1 MSKRYRE
8 LAKNTWLI
16 AIGNFSSKILMLLL
30 IPLYTSFLTTSEYG
44 VYDLVYTTVQ
54 LLFPVLTVGI
64 TESIMVFLLKGKTSS
79 KDVFSTNI
87 KFIFIAN
94 IVFGLLVALNVVFGI
109 FGEIT
114 DYSFL
119 IIVFYLLY
127 CLNSCFVQFAKGVD
141 EVRKMAIAGVIGTA
155 ITLLCNILFL
165 AVFGMGLY
173 GYFLANVL
181 GLLVPT
187 VYLFVSLNLWKYF
200 TLKNNY
206 KAMKQMALFSIPLV
220 VNMLAWWVNN
230 MADRYIITGL
240 YGTGENGLL
249 SVAYKIPSILTAVSA
264 IFIQAWQ
271 ISAIKES
278 KDSNQTNA
286 FYSKTFFAFSGVLCV
301 LTGILIV
308 LSKVFAGVLFNND
321 FFGAWVLVPFLL
333 MSSLFNQLSGYIGA
347 ILAADEKTKAIAR
360 SAIVG
365 ITANIVLDIALAKL
379 LGPIGI
385 TIATMIASVIIYI
398 MRRMYSG
405 RVISS
410 RKTPSM
416 VISWIILIAM
426 SACMSYLDN
435 PIVTSVLFVIVIV
448 IYKDIYKYCYET
460 IKRKIKYEND

>member
-1 MSKRYRE
+1 
-8 LAKNTWLI
+8 
-16 AIGNFSSKILMLLL
+16 
-30 IPLYTSFLTTSEYG
+30 
-44 VYDLVYTTVQ
+44 
-54 LLFPVLTVGI
+54 
-64 TESIMVFLLKGKTSS
+64 
-79 KDVFSTNI
+79 
-87 KFIFIAN
+87 
-94 IVFGLLVALNVVFGI
+94 
-109 FGEIT
+109 
-114 DYSFL
+114 
-119 IIVFYLLY
+119 
-127 CLNSCFVQFAKGVD
+127 
-141 EVRKMAIAGVIGTA
+141 
-155 ITLLCNILFL
+155 
-165 AVFGMGLY
+165 
-173 GYFLANVL
+173 
-181 GLLVPT
+181 
-187 VYLFVSLNLWKYF
+187 
-200 TLKNNY
+200 
-206 KAMKQMALFSIPLV
+206 MKQMALFSIPLV